1 MLRQLSTAFGTKP
14 PEVVRRLIRDA
25 YARKLPGL
33 QSSAGFG
40 FLELLPQ
47 PRRAVAGAKRK
58 ATPKKS
64 AVKKKAPARPK
75 KA

>member
-1 MLRQLSTAFGTKP
+1 MLRQLSTAFGAKP
-14 PEVVRRLIRDA
+14 PEVLRRLIRDA

-47 PRRAVAGAKRK
+47 PRRASAGAKGK
-58 ATPKKS
+58 QS
-64 AVKKKAPARPK
+64 AAKKKAPQKVAARRK